1 MSKAR
6 VPTSEAVR
14 SMTRSLVSPASGAGT
29 DIVADVS
36 PESRE
41 DIGLTDLCQGLILAK
56 VTCKD
61 VVMEYLKDLELEVI
75 GIGDINSIVEV
86 K

>member
-1 MSKAR
+1 M
-6 VPTSEAVR
+6 
-14 SMTRSLVSPASGAGT
+14 RSLVSSASGARP

-41 DIGLTDLCQGLILAK
+41 DIGLMDLCQGSILTK

-61 VVMEYLKDLELEVI
+61 VVMKYLKDPELEVI
-75 GIGDINSIVEV
+75 GVGDINSIVEI